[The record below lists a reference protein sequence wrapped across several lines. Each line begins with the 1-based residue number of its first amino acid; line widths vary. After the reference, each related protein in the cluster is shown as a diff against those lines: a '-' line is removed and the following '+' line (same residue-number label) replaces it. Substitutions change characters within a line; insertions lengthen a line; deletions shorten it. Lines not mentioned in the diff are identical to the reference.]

1 MLQAALHPW
10 GDREEEIALYG
21 EHREAV
27 AVSGLWHTDMRSLQW
42 LESGLGLWE
51 CRQVGEYS
59 PSEMYTKTITKMS

>member
-10 GDREEEIALYG
+10 GDREGEIALYG

-51 CRQVGEYS
+51 CR
-59 PSEMYTKTITKMS
+59 